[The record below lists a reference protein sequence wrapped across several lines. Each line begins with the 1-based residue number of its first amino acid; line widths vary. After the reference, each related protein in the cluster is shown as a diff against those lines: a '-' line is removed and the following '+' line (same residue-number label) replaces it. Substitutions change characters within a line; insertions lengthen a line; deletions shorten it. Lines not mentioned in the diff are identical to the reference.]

1 MDFLIR
7 LFRQFSRLSVSV
19 ITLLF
24 LLFVFGI
31 IFFIGV
37 NNTNK
42 AIASTLRIN
51 SNENNIYSYNY
62 HKDYEFVKN
71 ITQYP
76 FFGAWTQLNFIKNNF
91 VSKLGGEAEFLVSQ
105 KPKQNYISTIEDSN
119 SSSLMISYLMKDGE
133 YIDYFFRGNFS
144 FALPTNFSVILKE
157 AIDKRKNITI
167 ELKNISMGYFS
178 GEYLDDFTDQ
188 SYNMTDINVTFG
200 IKEKLFISKDAYTS
214 ASNLFSK
221 IYLSIDSPKNRFSA
235 QLYGEMYGG
244 SGYPSRILNYS
255 IILTMIALIQIYF
268 SIKLL
273 VNVSENNQ
281 LGLNVDIFTIS
292 IQIMWDCLICAVHFF
307 LAITNDQL
315 TYEYGM
321 PSMTYFFLFSIFQL
335 RILFLSWKSR
345 YQEIMYNDIN
355 LFRRKLFK
363 FYSLFYCILFV
374 TLISIRFWYDNFYI
388 TYSLFFF
395 GTWFFQIYHS
405 ATTGTKPP
413 MSYSY
418 IFIFSLC
425 KMFIPLYIKGCPY
438 NLFEFRPAYG
448 KVSLIS
454 VTIIVEAIILSL
466 QKLIG
471 PKIVIPRFLREQ
483 AFEYYI
489 GINEIPN
496 TQEECIICLEKL
508 CNRSS
513 SEEIKEN
520 DEANKNSD
528 DYYKKL
534 IDFVDKLKEHR
545 SKNDYMRTPCH
556 HIFHSKCLE
565 KWLELKNECPY
576 CRSKIPP
583 LDDL

>member
-42 AIASTLRIN
+42 VIASTLRIN
-51 SNENNIYSYNY
+51 SKENNIYSYNY

-105 KPKQNYISTIEDSN
+105 KPKQNYISTIEDCN

-321 PSMTYFFLFSIFQL
+321 PSMTYFFLFSIFQ
-335 RILFLSWKSR
+335 
-345 YQEIMYNDIN
+345 
-355 LFRRKLFK
+355 
-363 FYSLFYCILFV
+363 
-374 TLISIRFWYDNFYI
+374 
-388 TYSLFFF
+388 
-395 GTWFFQIYHS
+395 
-405 ATTGTKPP
+405 
-413 MSYSY
+413 
-418 IFIFSLC
+418 
-425 KMFIPLYIKGCPY
+425 
-438 NLFEFRPAYG
+438 
-448 KVSLIS
+448 
-454 VTIIVEAIILSL
+454 
-466 QKLIG
+466 
-471 PKIVIPRFLREQ
+471 
-483 AFEYYI
+483 
-489 GINEIPN
+489 
-496 TQEECIICLEKL
+496 
-508 CNRSS
+508 
-513 SEEIKEN
+513 
-520 DEANKNSD
+520 
-528 DYYKKL
+528 
-534 IDFVDKLKEHR
+534 
-545 SKNDYMRTPCH
+545 
-556 HIFHSKCLE
+556 
-565 KWLELKNECPY
+565 
-576 CRSKIPP
+576 
-583 LDDL
+583 